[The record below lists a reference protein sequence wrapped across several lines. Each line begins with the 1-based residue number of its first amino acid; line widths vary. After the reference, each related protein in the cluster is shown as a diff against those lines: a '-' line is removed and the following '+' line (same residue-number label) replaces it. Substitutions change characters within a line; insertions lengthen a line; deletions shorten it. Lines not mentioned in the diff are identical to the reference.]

1 MDCLDAINDH
11 CQNIA
16 TVAGLLAAVDQHPD
30 SDQLDARLASLTGS
44 LILEEVG
51 QARARLRELAQTWR
65 AP

>member
-1 MDCLDAINDH
+1 MDCLDAIHDR

-30 SDQLDARLASLTGS
+30 NELLDAKLAGLTGS
-44 LILEEVG
+44 LILEQLD
-51 QARARLRELAQTWR
+51 QAKERLRELAQTWG

>member
-30 SDQLDARLASLTGS
+30 SDQLDPQLASFTGF
-44 LILEEVG
+44 LILEELK
-51 QARARLRELAQTWR
+51 QARARLRELAQAWR
-65 AP
+65 T